1 MKIQVKNC
9 HISGMKFSHQPLAL
23 TGSALQ
29 LTREIVHLG
38 ALTANGLTG
47 HLSYSHGQQTD
58 TG

>member
-1 MKIQVKNC
+1 
-9 HISGMKFSHQPLAL
+9 MKFSHQPLAL